1 MIYIL
6 DRKYDGGIIAAYS
19 TKGKALD
26 EQIRRHNEDLHI
38 YPLELDPPPSPIDKD
53 FVIGKV
59 YEASI
64 DKETGEI
71 DEVITE
77 SYYRHPIENVVEDKN
92 HCINVK
98 CPLSETHLRASLINA
113 REIFLK
119 DNLNYIDNRKKSYRA
134 WLEKERDN
142 LVDYPNINNIQIGHI
157 YEEFIDGEWKSCEL
171 RTKGGIQT
179 AYDKIMKSPGHN
191 TKRIRCDDII
201 IVSN

>member
-6 DRKYDGGIIAAYS
+6 DHDYDGGIIAAYS
-19 TKGKALD
+19 TEEKALD
-26 EQIRRHNEDLHI
+26 EKARRPNEILRV
-38 YPLELDPPPSPIDKD
+38 YALEFDPPPSPIEKD
-53 FVIGKV
+53 FINGKV

-71 DEVITE
+71 DEVTNE
-77 SYYRHPIENVVEDKN
+77 SYYRHPIENIVEDEN
-92 HCINVK
+92 HCINMK

-113 REIFLK
+113 RHLFLK
-119 DNLNYIDNRKKSYRA
+119 DNPNYIDNRKKLYRV

-157 YEEFIDGEWKSCEL
+157 YEEYIDGEWKSCEL

-179 AYDKIMKSPGHN
+179 AYDKVMKSPDHN